1 MRVENGRPT
10 IEKRPLQY
18 LVLMGNEISKV
29 RMPGYWADSC
39 FLPMPSKSE
48 PSLPSPEAELE
59 LLINLIDEATS
70 VQAEERLRAF
80 YGPRVSRFL
89 RKLWVTGLPTEIT
102 DLTGW
107 VLRSFVEGSRR
118 NVFNGDE
125 PIATTMIRLAKS
137 GLKEYHLALDGKLAT
152 PQQSPHEKTAVWL
165 DWELLRLDGK
175 NQALQAHVRDLCLSK
190 SKLACFVLRAMCD
203 GNGSLSDTQLIEQV
217 RQMSGE
223 LNATAMEI
231 LLIREELRSGMR
243 NKIRELRKPA
253 I

>member
-1 MRVENGRPT
+1 M
-10 IEKRPLQY
+10 
-18 LVLMGNEISKV
+18 
-29 RMPGYWADSC
+29 
-39 FLPMPSKSE
+39 
-48 PSLPSPEAELE
+48 
-59 LLINLIDEATS
+59 
-70 VQAEERLRAF
+70 
-80 YGPRVSRFL
+80 
-89 RKLWVTGLPTEIT
+89 TGLPPEIT
-102 DLTGW
+102 DLTEW

-175 NQALQAHVRDLCLSK
+175 NQALQAYVRDLCLSK
-190 SKLACFVLRAMCD
+190 SKLACFVLRVMCD

-243 NKIRELRKPA
+243 NKIMELRKPA